1 MAKSK
6 RGAGTISGKPEES
19 PKGKQA
25 AKVAEQAAISA
36 YEDDPEPGILVTLP
50 VPDVAKTPLA
60 YSFPS
65 HAPKPAP
72 YQPGTVGFR
81 YWNAAVALRRGADF
95 WGTRVPSGE
104 WQMGN
109 TLEVLLDE
117 GEDLNAYYDRRALN
131 FFHGPGPTGT
141 VYSGESPDVLLHE
154 MGHAILDSVK
164 PQLWDVAS
172 LEPPAFHESFGDMSA
187 ILSALQLPSLRVA
200 VLSETAGHLY
210 RNSRLSRLAE
220 QLGTA
225 IRAQAPDAV
234 DPDCLRNAVNS
245 FIYQDPVPL
254 PSSGPASRL
263 TSEPHSFSRV
273 FTGAFFEALA
283 GFLSATAADPAAPT
297 EEELLAV
304 TSDMADILI
313 EGVRQAPVVPN
324 FYAQVAAAMVQA
336 STARN
341 QAYSDVLKAV
351 FADRHILS
359 LESVTAIGTLQ
370 TAAAAV
376 APVAIAG
383 VRPLDAPL
391 ARLAIPIAHPS
402 LGNRALIVHAASQ
415 VRRYAATAAA
425 NHFGSIEPPSS
436 ETSARAF
443 TEDLL
448 RRRKV
453 DLGKHANTTARLQRG
468 RGLKTH
474 RITETDGTLTLERVL
489 FDCGHAHR

>member
-1 MAKSK
+1 MAEAKQDA
-6 RGAGTISGKPEES
+6 GATGGKPEER
-19 PKGKQA
+19 PRERHA
-25 AKVAEQAAISA
+25 AKAADQATISA
-36 YEDDPEPGILVTLP
+36 YEDDPEPGVLVTLP
-50 VPDVAKTPLA
+50 VPDLAKTPLA
-60 YSFPS
+60 YRFHG

-72 YQPGTVGFR
+72 YRPGTVEFR
-81 YWNAAVALRRGADF
+81 YWSAAAALRRGADF
-95 WGTRVPSGE
+95 WATRVPSGQ
-104 WQMGN
+104 WQMGP

-131 FFHGPGPTGT
+131 FFHGPGPKGT

-172 LEPPAFHESFGDMSA
+172 LEPPAFHESFGDMSS
-187 ILSALQLPSLRVA
+187 ILSALQLPSMRVA
-200 VLSETAGHLY
+200 VLSVTAGHLY

-234 DPDCLRNAVNS
+234 DRDCLRNAVNS

-304 TSDMADILI
+304 SGDMADILI
-313 EGVRQAPVVPN
+313 EGVRHAPVVPN

-336 STARN
+336 SAARN
-341 QAYSDVLKAV
+341 QAYPRVLKAV

-359 LESVTAIGTLQ
+359 LELATAIDTLHTPPPPPPAHQ
-370 TAAAAV
+370 Q
-376 APVAIAG
+376 
-383 VRPLDAPL
+383 RPP
-391 ARLAIPIAHPS
+391 
-402 LGNRALIVHAASQ
+402 
-415 VRRYAATAAA
+415 
-425 NHFGSIEPPSS
+425 
-436 ETSARAF
+436 
-443 TEDLL
+443 L
-448 RRRKV
+448 RRPWTRPWPAWRSRSPIRTS
-453 DLGKHANTTARLQRG
+453 GIAR
-468 RGLKTH
+468 
-474 RITETDGTLTLERVL
+474 
-489 FDCGHAHR
+489 

>member
-1 MAKSK
+1 MAEAKQDA
-6 RGAGTISGKPEES
+6 GATGGKPEER
-19 PKGKQA
+19 PRERHA
-25 AKVAEQAAISA
+25 AKAADQATISA
-36 YEDDPEPGILVTLP
+36 YEDDPEPGVLVTLP
-50 VPDVAKTPLA
+50 VPDLAKTPLA
-60 YSFPS
+60 YRFHG

-72 YQPGTVGFR
+72 YRPGTVEFR
-81 YWNAAVALRRGADF
+81 YWSAAAALRRGADF
-95 WGTRVPSGE
+95 WATRVPSGQ
-104 WQMGN
+104 WQMGP

-131 FFHGPGPTGT
+131 FFHGPAPRARSTPARAPTCCCTRWGT
-141 VYSGESPDVLLHE
+141 PSSTWSSRSSGTSRAWSRRH
-154 MGHAILDSVK
+154 ST
-164 PQLWDVAS
+164 S
-172 LEPPAFHESFGDMSA
+172 SFGDMSS
-187 ILSALQLPSLRVA
+187 ILSALQLPSMRVA

-234 DPDCLRNAVNS
+234 DRDCLRNAVNS

-304 TSDMADILI
+304 SGDMADILI
-313 EGVRQAPVVPN
+313 EGVRHAPVVPN

-336 STARN
+336 SAARN
-341 QAYSDVLKAV
+341 QAYPRVLKAV

-359 LESVTAIGTLQ
+359 LESATAIDTLH
-370 TAAAAV
+370 TAAAAG
-376 APVAIAG
+376 APAAAAAAPAV
-383 VRPLDAPL
+383 DAPL
-391 ARLAIPIAHPS
+391 ARLAIPIAHPD
-402 LGNRALIVHAASQ
+402 LGNRALIVHAASH
-415 VRRYAATAAA
+415 VRRYVATAAA
-425 NHFGSIEPPSS
+425 NHFGSVEPVSS

-453 DLGKHANTTARLQRG
+453 DLGKHAHATARLERS

-474 RITETDGTLTLERVL
+474 RIVEADEALVLERVL